1 MEGTLPVSALS
12 RLAFGGACAAV
23 IALEALALA
32 GWQGWRPAHGPQ
44 VASATVTQARV
55 QLAVAPVP
63 APGPA
68 PVHAAVALTIGEPPA
83 VSTQAPVLPQSGPK
97 YYAQLRRRIHWVPI
111 RFGDEI
117 LSTPDMPSRMLLV
130 KSAARQAGL
139 QDVGLGFKDVY
150 GIISAET
157 SWVPRTGA
165 SKDGTPN
172 LGIAQ
177 FEPATARLLGMR
189 NPDDPVESV
198 HVAALHMRE
207 AALWSQERIAGLKLD
222 AQQRA
227 EKLREGVSI
236 YYNLSSRGRSAWNG
250 RNTRKLPRETQLHI
264 YNARLGAREADLL
277 DTELQPA
284 QDGGREGGMMMTA
297 SSGQGAV
304 RR

>member
-1 MEGTLPVSALS
+1 MSALS
-12 RLAFGGACAAV
+12 RLAFGGACLAV
-23 IALEALALA
+23 VGLEAIALA
-32 GWQGWRPAHGPQ
+32 GWQGWRPAHSP
-44 VASATVTQARV
+44 
-55 QLAVAPVP
+55 AVPL
-63 APGPA
+63 
-68 PVHAAVALTIGEPPA
+68 AAVAVPQVVPIAAAVPVVAAPAISEATPVSAPPQ
-83 VSTQAPVLPQSGPK
+83 VSQPRAAQPREK
-97 YYAQLRRRIHWVPI
+97 YYAQLRRRIHWVPL
-111 RFGDEI
+111 RLRDEI
-117 LSTPDMPSRMLLV
+117 LSTPDMASRMLLV

-139 QDVGLGFKDVY
+139 DDVGLGFKDVY

-198 HVAALHMRE
+198 HVAAQHMKQ
-207 AALWSQERIAGLKLD
+207 AALWSQDRIAGLKLD
-222 AQQRA
+222 PAQRA

-264 YNARLGAREADLL
+264 YNARLGARQADQLEAQLR
-277 DTELQPA
+277 PA
-284 QDGGREGGMMMTA
+284 GAASREGRMMVTA
-297 SSGQGAV
+297 SNGPGAV

>member
-1 MEGTLPVSALS
+1 LRVSTLSK
-12 RLAFGGACAAV
+12 LAFGGACVAV
-23 IALEALALA
+23 IALEAIAVA
-32 GWQGWRPAHGPQ
+32 GWQGWRPAYGQ
-44 VASATVTQARV
+44 TIASAAVTSPV
-55 QLAVAPVP
+55 KAVAAPAPVP
-63 APGPA
+63 EALAA
-68 PVHAAVALTIGEPPA
+68 PVNQVAIAVVPPA
-83 VSTQAPVLPQSGPK
+83 VSPAQATQAREK
-97 YYAQLRRRIHWVPI
+97 YYAQLRRRIRWVPL
-111 RFGDEI
+111 RLGNEI

-130 KSAARQAGL
+130 KSAAQQAGL

-177 FEPATARLLGMR
+177 FEPATARLLGIR

-198 HVAALHMRE
+198 HVAALHMRD
-207 AALWSQERIAGLKLD
+207 AALWSQERIVGLKLD

-277 DTELQPA
+277 DAELRPA
-284 QDGGREGGMMMTA
+284 GDGAREDAMMMTA
-297 SSGQGAV
+297 SSGQAGL

>member
-1 MEGTLPVSALS
+1 MNILS
-12 RLAFGGACAAV
+12 KFAFGSACLTV
-23 IALEALALA
+23 VALEAIALA
-32 GWQGWRPAHGPQ
+32 GWQGWRPAHGVAAVPVAAAAAPQ
-44 VASATVTQARV
+44 VQVAAAPVV
-55 QLAVAPVP
+55 AVAALPP
-63 APGPA
+63 APSEA
-68 PVHAAVALTIGEPPA
+68 PA
-83 VSTQAPVLPQSGPK
+83 VSMTPQAVPPARSAQPREK
-97 YYAQLRRRIHWVPI
+97 YYAQLRRRIHWVPL

-139 QDVGLGFKDVY
+139 EDVGLGFKDVY

-157 SWVPRTGA
+157 SWVPRAGA

-189 NPDDPVESV
+189 DPDDPVESV
-198 HVAALHMRE
+198 HIAALHMKE

-264 YNARLGAREADLL
+264 YNARRGAREADLL
-277 DTELQPA
+277 EAELRPA
-284 QDGGREGGMMMTA
+284 DLASGEGRMMLAA
-297 SSGQGAV
+297 SNGHGAV

>member
-1 MEGTLPVSALS
+1 MSTLS

-23 IALEALALA
+23 VALEAIALA
-32 GWQGWRPAHGPQ
+32 GWQGWRPAPSPQ
-44 VASATVTQARV
+44 VALAAATQPRV
-55 QLAVAPVP
+55 QLPVA
-63 APGPA
+63 PA
-68 PVHAAVALTIGEPPA
+68 PVVAALVSTDSEPPPLA
-83 VSTQAPVLPQSGPK
+83 TQASVPPPSGPK

-117 LSTPDMPSRMLLV
+117 LATPDMPSRILLV

-157 SWVPRTGA
+157 SWVPRAGA

-198 HVAALHMRE
+198 HVAALHMKQ
-207 AALWSQERIAGLKLD
+207 AALWSQDRIAGLKLD

-236 YYNLSSRGRSAWNG
+236 YYNLSSRGRSAWNS

-277 DTELQPA
+277 DAELQPA
-284 QDGGREGGMMMTA
+284 EDGGTRDGRMMMTA

>member
-1 MEGTLPVSALS
+1 
-12 RLAFGGACAAV
+12 
-23 IALEALALA
+23 
-32 GWQGWRPAHGPQ
+32 
-44 VASATVTQARV
+44 
-55 QLAVAPVP
+55 
-63 APGPA
+63 
-68 PVHAAVALTIGEPPA
+68 
-83 VSTQAPVLPQSGPK
+83 
-97 YYAQLRRRIHWVPI
+97 
-111 RFGDEI
+111 
-117 LSTPDMPSRMLLV
+117 MPSRMLLV
-130 KSAARQAGL
+130 KSAAQQAGL

-177 FEPATARLLGMR
+177 FEPATARLLGVR

-207 AALWSQERIAGLKLD
+207 AALWSQERIAGLTLD
-222 AQQRA
+222 AQERA

-250 RNTRKLPRETQLHI
+250 RNTRRLPRETQLHI

-277 DTELQPA
+277 DAELQPGEYGA
-284 QDGGREGGMMMTA
+284 REGRVLMTA
-297 SSGQGAV
+297 SSGQGAE